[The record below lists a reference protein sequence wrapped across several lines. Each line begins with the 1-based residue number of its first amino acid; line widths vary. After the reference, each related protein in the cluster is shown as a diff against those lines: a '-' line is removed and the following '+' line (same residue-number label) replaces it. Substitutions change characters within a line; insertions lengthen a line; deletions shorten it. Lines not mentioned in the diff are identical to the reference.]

1 MRADH
6 RRCQAEKP
14 LIVLSR
20 FPEPALFGWRRQ
32 AMRKGTTTPSTA
44 TASGAAEVA
53 VRPSPVIEIVVGA
66 AVIRVGADIGE
77 AELRRVIRA
86 VRSA

>member
-20 FPEPALFGWRRQ
+20 FPEPALYTVLGVNTC
-32 AMRKGTTTPSTA
+32 AKN
-44 TASGAAEVA
+44 
-53 VRPSPVIEIVVGA
+53 
-66 AVIRVGADIGE
+66 
-77 AELRRVIRA
+77 
-86 VRSA
+86 